1 MRPLAL
7 LLLLPLATLAASA
20 QPGGPPPTDVPQQE
34 VVIHDPV
41 MAEEDGT
48 FYLFGTGNGVDV
60 WRSEDLESWDR
71 LPVVFEETPAWL
83 MEILPEFER
92 HIWAPDVVEHEGTFY
107 LYYSVSAF
115 GRNNSA
121 IGVVTNETLDPD
133 SPDYEWVDHGPVVRS
148 VPGRDNW
155 NAIDAAVFFDREGTP
170 WMSFGSHWGGLK
182 LAKLDADD
190 LTRLEDDRSVQEW
203 HTIAARHRYDRLDEF
218 DAGDSANPELD
229 YDALYPETITELNRL
244 SESGAIEAPFVIE
257 HGGWY
262 YLFVSWDR
270 CCRGVESTYK
280 VLVGRSQE
288 PTGPF
293 LDRAGQDL
301 RWGGG
306 TLAVEGFGESDRW
319 AAGGHNSAYTFGGT
333 DYLVFHAYDK
343 TANGL
348 PRFMLREI
356 EWDREGWPTVSVD

>member
-7 LLLLPLATLAASA
+7 FLLPLATLAASA
-20 QPGGPPPTDVPQQE
+20 QPGPPPTDVPQQE

-41 MAEEDGT
+41 MAEDDGMY
-48 FYLFGTGNGVDV
+48 YLFGTGNGIDV
-60 WRSEDLESWDR
+60 WRSEDLELWDR
-71 LPVVFEETPAWL
+71 LPVVFEETPAWV

-92 HIWAPDVVEHEGTFY
+92 HIWAPDIVEHEGTFY

-115 GRNNSA
+115 GRNTSA
-121 IGVVTNETLDPD
+121 IGVVTNETLDPE
-133 SPDYEWVDHGPVVRS
+133 SPEYEWIDHGPVVQS

-155 NAIDAAVFFDREGTP
+155 NAIDAGVFFDAEGTP

-190 LTRLEDDRSVQEW
+190 LTRLETDRREREW
-203 HTIAARHRYDRLDEF
+203 HTIAARHRFERLDER

-229 YDALYPETITELNRL
+229 YDALYPDTITELNRL
-244 SESGAIEAPFVIE
+244 SESGAIEAPFVIQKD
-257 HGGWY
+257 GWY

-270 CCRGVESTYK
+270 CCRGVNSTYK
-280 VLVGRSQE
+280 VLVGRSRE
-288 PTGPF
+288 ATGPF

-301 RWGGG
+301 RYGGG
-306 TLAVEGFGESDRW
+306 TLVVEGFGEDSDRW
-319 AAGGHNSAYTFGGT
+319 AAGGHNSAYTFDGT

-343 TANGL
+343 TADGL

-356 EWDREGWPTVSVD
+356 EWDEGGWPTVSVD